1 MKYIIFF
8 LSLATILS
16 ACSGPS
22 KRNKWQKNED
32 FVERRNIYYNDF
44 VESGGMIKED
54 NVDQVNPM
62 KREIQN
68 ALNSGRT
75 VNHIKINDN

>member
-1 MKYIIFF
+1 MTMRFGILICAALL
-8 LSLATILS
+8 LSGCSS
-16 ACSGPS
+16 AA

-44 VESGGMIKED
+44 VESGGMIKEE
-54 NVDQVNPM
+54 NSDQVNPM

-68 ALNSGRT
+68 ALNQGKT
-75 VNHIKINDN
+75 VNHIN